1 MKGDILQAEREY
13 LAQLLE
19 AIQRCTYFLSASDKK
34 VPWPLNGKDLEV
46 RKKDEGLF
54 ESLVA
59 INERF
64 AKLQDTLGAAMRH
77 AALLLGEPT
86 DNFLKVLAVY
96 EKASVIESIET
107 WQRCR
112 TARNLAAHDY
122 ETNYVVIAGHFNSLH
137 ELQNM
142 LYQTAGRF
150 ITHCIDNL
158 GLNPTSTDFSGEFA
172 KIVSGT

>member
-54 ESLVA
+54 ESLAA

-77 AALLLGEPT
+77 AALLLADFTPPKSAKTLASTGLEGDIGFQVGGYMLT
-86 DNFLKVLAVY
+86 SNKRSICSCSGVGVL
-96 EKASVIESIET
+96 
-107 WQRCR
+107 
-112 TARNLAAHDY
+112 
-122 ETNYVVIAGHFNSLH
+122 F
-137 ELQNM
+137 
-142 LYQTAGRF
+142 
-150 ITHCIDNL
+150 
-158 GLNPTSTDFSGEFA
+158 
-172 KIVSGT
+172 